1 MHVRRT
7 KARGLPVFFALQ
19 QNGRLVIRGSKGAAR
34 EIGVDGLAVD
44 PENISR
50 LADRLNHLLSR
61 PSRALA
67 IGESGH
73 RKVETNY
80 LDPALR

>member
-1 MHVRRT
+1 MQE
-7 KARGLPVFFALQ
+7 AYPFFLHCSSM
-19 QNGRLVIRGSKGAAR
+19 RLVIRGSKGAAR
-34 EIGVDGLAVD
+34 EIVEGGVDGLAVD

-67 IGESGH
+67 IGESGR